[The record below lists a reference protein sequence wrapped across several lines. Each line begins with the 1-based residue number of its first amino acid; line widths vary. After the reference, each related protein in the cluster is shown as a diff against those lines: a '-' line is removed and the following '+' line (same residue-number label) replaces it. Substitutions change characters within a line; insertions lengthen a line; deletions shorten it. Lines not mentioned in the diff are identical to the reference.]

1 MWILGL
7 KGLRNILTAP
17 QWGKGKN
24 KKIGE
29 PSKPSGSK
37 SNIVYYNK
45 REQVLR
51 ILQLYV
57 LRKTS
62 FRILREYHPSSK
74 VQCNP

>member
-1 MWILGL
+1 MGEKAKI
-7 KGLRNILTAP
+7 
-17 QWGKGKN
+17 
-24 KKIGE
+24 KKISE
-29 PSKPSGSK
+29 PSEPRGSK

-62 FRILREYHPSSK
+62 LRILREYHPSSK
-74 VQCNP
+74 VQCNL